1 MSLRSNPHESDR
13 GGSGDREGRA
23 TGREDGPRSRPEPAP
38 EAHGRDARDETVR
51 VPDWVT
57 DLDAERPYLSSL
69 PAGLEGETLVLD
81 WMAFLRSRAG
91 LEGAR
96 DALAYY
102 RAVGWISGDVEDV
115 LADYAVGVGGADGD
129 ADGELGTTAHR
140 RSLLFVARLSVAR
153 R

>member
-13 GGSGDREGRA
+13 GGSGGRGERA
-23 TGREDGPRSRPEPAP
+23 TGRGDEARVRPEPVP
-38 EAHGRDARDETVR
+38 EARGRGPRDETVR
-51 VPDWVT
+51 LPDWVT

-91 LEGAR
+91 PEGAR

-102 RAVGWISGDVEDV
+102 RAVGWISEDVEDA
-115 LADYAVGVGGADGD
+115 LADYVAGVGGTGD
-129 ADGELGTTAHR
+129 EDGELGTTAHR

>member
-13 GGSGDREGRA
+13 GESGDG
-23 TGREDGPRSRPEPAP
+23 GREPASRGNEPAP
-38 EAHGRDARDETVR
+38 EAHGRGARDEPVQF
-51 VPDWVT
+51 PDWVT

-91 LEGAR
+91 PEGAR

-102 RAVGWISGDVEDV
+102 RAVGWISEDVEDA
-115 LADYAVGVGGADGD
+115 LTDYVTGVSGSSGD
-129 ADGELGTTAHR
+129 AGGLGTTAHR
-140 RSLLFVARLSVAR
+140 RSLLFVARLTVAR